1 MLVALHCFAALA
13 DGVRRAVDDVGEGRL
28 TAAVHATAGLK
39 FTSVAFMVLAFYTLI
54 WPDAT
59 FQRDS
64 VARRVRRAVSHRI
77 YMCHKALAGLHAC
90 ALGLHAIV
98 GAA

>member
-1 MLVALHCFAALA
+1 MLVALHCFAALVDA
-13 DGVRRAVDDVGEGRL
+13 ARRAAALDDSRL

-39 FTSVAFMVLAFYTLI
+39 FTAVTFMVLAFYALI

>member
-1 MLVALHCFAALA
+1 MLVALHCFAALVDA
-13 DGVRRAVDDVGEGRL
+13 ARRTAVNVHGRL

-39 FTSVAFMVLAFYTLI
+39 FTAVAFMVLAFYTLI

-64 VARRVRRAVSHRI
+64 VARKVRHSPT
-77 YMCHKALAGLHAC
+77 
-90 ALGLHAIV
+90 
-98 GAA
+98 